1 MKTLFRNLRR
11 SPSYAI
17 GFAMISFLLGLM
29 IVSFFWTPYPPNAP
43 SAIAKLQS
51 PSILHW
57 LGTDHLG
64 RDVLSRLMLASRT
77 AFLVGSASVA
87 AGLLIGVPLGLTC
100 GYYGGWFDI
109 VVVRILDAMKAIPS
123 LLLAL
128 MLISVFGSG
137 MAVTVFAISLLAI
150 PLYARMARSSAM
162 QLKNMDYM
170 QWTQLIG
177 IGSSRILFLHLLP
190 NLRSSVLV
198 TASLGFAN
206 AVLTEAGLSYLGLG
220 VQPPDPSWGK
230 MLSEAQNYLF
240 NAPWLAIG
248 SGLSI
253 TLLVLGFNLLGDGLR
268 DLGDRRRKDS

>member
-1 MKTLFRNLRR
+1 VKNMLRSLKR
-11 SPSYAI
+11 SPSFAI
-17 GFAMISFLLGLM
+17 GFGMIAFLLGLM
-29 IVSFFWTPYPPNAP
+29 LISYFWTPYPPNAP
-43 SAIAKLQS
+43 SAIAKLHS
-51 PSILHW
+51 PSLLHW

-87 AGLLIGVPLGLTC
+87 AGLLIGVPLGLAC
-100 GYYGGWFDI
+100 GYYGGWLDV
-109 VVVRILDAMKAIPS
+109 VVVRMLDAMKAIPS

-137 MAVTVFAISLLAI
+137 MVVTVFAISFLAI

-162 QLKNMDYM
+162 QLKNLDYM

-177 IGSSRILFLHLLP
+177 IGSQRILFYHLLP
-190 NLRSSVLV
+190 NMRSSVLV

-268 DLGDRRRKDS
+268 DLGDLRRKD

>member
-51 PSILHW
+51 PSMLHW

-177 IGSSRILFLHLLP
+177 IGSARILFLHLLP

-220 VQPPDPSWGK
+220 VQPPDSSWGK

>member
-1 MKTLFRNLRR
+1 
-11 SPSYAI
+11 
-17 GFAMISFLLGLM
+17 MIAFLLGFMVL
-29 IVSFFWTPYPPNAP
+29 SFFWTPYPPNNPSALQQLQAP
-43 SAIAKLQS
+43 SF
-51 PSILHW
+51 LHW

-64 RDVLSRLMLASRT
+64 RDVFSRLMMASQT

-87 AGLLIGVPLGLTC
+87 TGSLIGVPLGLAC
-100 GYYGGWFDI
+100 GYYGGWFDLVI
-109 VVVRILDAMKAIPS
+109 VRILDAMKAIPS

-137 MAVTVFAISLLAI
+137 MTVTVFAIAVLSI

-162 QLKNMDYM
+162 QLKNLDYM

-177 IGSSRILFLHLLP
+177 IGSGRILFHHLLP
-190 NLRSSVLV
+190 NLRSSLLV

-268 DLGDRRRKDS
+268 DLGDRRRKD